1 MLGQFR
7 GEWLPN
13 GQQRLD
19 VFETARLPGNGAF
32 DRIAELA
39 RFLLDGDVGIVD
51 LGDRSDGVLLRTRG
65 VSLGTGDAAVSGAND
80 SWAFEE
86 LADPVKALK
95 LGFMSQV
102 SVPIK
107 MGQDRIGALAVVS
120 KAARTFEPRDVETMQ
135 RLADLVVE
143 GVSLRSG
150 GVARLF

>member
-19 VFETARLPGNGAF
+19 VFESARIPGNGAF

-51 LGDRSDGVLLRTRG
+51 LGDRSDSGLQEPRG
-65 VSLGTGDAAVSGAND
+65 VSFGIGDGTGDSLTLGQ
-80 SWAFEE
+80 

-95 LGFMSQV
+95 LGFVSQV

-107 MGQDRIGALAVVS
+107 VGQGRIGTLAVVTRAS
-120 KAARTFEPRDVETMQ
+120 RTFEPRDIETMQ
-135 RLADLVVE
+135 RLADLVTE
-143 GVSLRSG
+143 GMSLRSAS
-150 GVARLF
+150 VTRLI